1 MRTIPREVNRSV
13 DKASFTL
20 SEKQKSILVGTI
32 LGDAGIRYRGFNCR
46 LHVKHALKQLSLV
59 NFKWKSFRNIT
70 SMNVSVF
77 SQRVGNK
84 DYNFAEFV
92 TQTHPEF
99 TKYYNLFYKSSK
111 KIVPLEIGELLI
123 HPLSLAV
130 WFMDDGTAEYAG
142 ASLQTHSFNKQDVL
156 RLAKVVKV
164 NYKIDANIHTNK
176 GRWVIYFPKSSMYRL
191 SSLLEPYILK
201 DFRYKLLPYS
211 LKKKVNPVETTRR
224 DPVLPDYDIV
234 RSA

>member
-1 MRTIPREVNRSV
+1 MRAIPREVNKSI

-20 SEKQKSILVGTI
+20 SENQKSILVGTL

-46 LHVKHALKQLSLV
+46 LHIKHALKQLSLV

-70 SMNVSVF
+70 SMNVRVF
-77 SQRVGNK
+77 TQQVGER

-111 KIVPLEIGELLI
+111 KIVPKEIQQLLVD
-123 HPLSLAV
+123 PLSLAV

-142 ASLQTHSFNKQDVL
+142 ASLQTHSFSKVDVL
-156 RLAKVVKV
+156 RLVKV
-164 NYKIDANIHTNK
+164 IKINYKIDANIHMNK
-176 GRWVIYFPKSSMYRL
+176 GRWVIYFPKASMSRL
-191 SSLLEPYILK
+191 SSLVDHDILQ

-211 LKKKVNPVETTRR
+211 LKKKLTP
-224 DPVLPDYDIV
+224 
-234 RSA
+234 